1 VTFFIDWDAVA
12 SLFGV
17 VFFGS
22 VIPIVPTGA
31 AVSAAAVVA
40 AHHNVASLIGV
51 VVTGTISAYIGDAV
65 TYALCRWGGTGAAR
79 RLPWLRETGRPART
93 AERLTARPVSV
104 LLVSRMV
111 PGGRVPVL
119 LAAGVFRVPWRHVAL
134 ANLAACALWSA
145 VYTALG
151 LAGRALFPEP
161 WQGVVAVIAVVLAIS
176 LLSDRLGRRR
186 VVPAGSPQADTA
198 RAGSTRGDTT
208 RADAV

>member
-51 VVTGTISAYIGDAV
+51 VVTGTVSAYIGDAV

-151 LAGRALFPEP
+151 LAGRAIFPEP
-161 WQGVVAVIAVVLAIS
+161 WQGVVAVVAVVLAIS
-176 LLSDRLGRRR
+176 LLSNRLGRRR
-186 VVPAGSPQADTA
+186 EVPAGSEADTA